1 MAQHLLRRLLGAG
14 LVLLA
19 VSFITF
25 VALATAP
32 GDAAVAAAGDSA
44 THEQMTLLRQSMG
57 LDLPLFV
64 RYQAYLGGVLQGD
77 LGRSLIGQRAVSQLL
92 LERLPYTLLLAL
104 AASALALL
112 LGGLIG
118 TVAALRAGGWLDT
131 LLMGGVA
138 VGLAVPVFWSALL
151 LIMFF
156 SLKLHW
162 LPVVGAGSWRH
173 LVLPTA
179 TLAIPTAAIMARLV
193 RASLLDVFGAD
204 YVRTAHA
211 KGLRP
216 RRVLGAHV
224 FRNSLLPVLT
234 VLGLQLGH
242 LLGGAVVVETIFGW
256 PGLGRL
262 TVQAIFDRDL
272 PVVMGAA
279 LLIAAFYVF
288 INLAVDLAHAYLDP
302 RVAQE
307 AL

>member
-173 LVLPTA
+173 LVLPTV

>member
-1 MAQHLLRRLLGAG
+1 MAQHLLRRLIGAG

-25 VALATAP
+25 LALATAP
-32 GDAAVAAAGDSA
+32 GDAATALVGDTASQ
-44 THEQMTLLRQSMG
+44 EQLALVRQSMG
-57 LDLPLFV
+57 LDLPLLV

-77 LGRSLIGQRAVSQLL
+77 MGRSLIGQRPVSQLL
-92 LERLPYTLLLAL
+92 IERLPYTLLLAL
-104 AASALALL
+104 TASTLALL
-112 LGGLIG
+112 LGGVLG
-118 TVAALRAGGWLDT
+118 TMAALRAGRWLDT
-131 LLMGGVA
+131 VLMGSVA

-151 LIMFF
+151 LMMLF

-162 LPVVGAGSWRH
+162 LPVVGANTPRH
-173 LVLPTA
+173 LILPA
-179 TLAIPTAAIMARLV
+179 VTLAIPTAAIVARLV
-193 RASLLDVFGAD
+193 RASLLDVMGAD
-204 YVRTAHA
+204 YVRTAQA

-216 RRVLGAHV
+216 PRVIGVHV
-224 FRNSLLPVLT
+224 MRNSLLPVMA
-234 VLGLQLGH
+234 VVGLQLGH

-279 LLIAAFYVF
+279 LLIAAFYVLLNF
-288 INLAVDLAHAYLDP
+288 AIDLAHAYLDP

>member
-1 MAQHLLRRLLGAG
+1 MAQHLLRRLIGAG

-25 VALATAP
+25 LALATAP
-32 GDAAVAAAGDSA
+32 GDAATALVGDTASQ
-44 THEQMTLLRQSMG
+44 EQLALVRQSMG
-57 LDLPLFV
+57 LDLPLLV

-77 LGRSLIGQRAVSQLL
+77 MGRSLIGQRPVSQLL
-92 LERLPYTLLLAL
+92 IERLPYTLLLAL
-104 AASALALL
+104 TASTLALL
-112 LGGLIG
+112 LGGVLG
-118 TVAALRAGGWLDT
+118 TMAALRAGRWLDT
-131 LLMGGVA
+131 VLMGSVA

-151 LIMFF
+151 LMMLF

-162 LPVVGAGSWRH
+162 LPVVGANTPRH
-173 LVLPTA
+173 LILPA
-179 TLAIPTAAIMARLV
+179 VTLAIPTAAIVARLV
-193 RASLLDVFGAD
+193 RASLLDVMGAD
-204 YVRTAHA
+204 YVRTAQA

-216 RRVLGAHV
+216 PRVIGVHV
-224 FRNSLLPVLT
+224 MRNSLLPVMA
-234 VLGLQLGH
+234 VVGLQLGH

-279 LLIAAFYVF
+279 LVIAAFYVLLNF
-288 INLAVDLAHAYLDP
+288 AIDLAHAYLDP

>member
-1 MAQHLLRRLLGAG
+1 MAQHLLRRLVGAG

-77 LGRSLIGQRAVSQLL
+77 LGRSLIGQRAVGQLL

-104 AASALALL
+104 AASTLALL
-112 LGGLIG
+112 LGGLLG
-118 TVAALRAGGWLDT
+118 TLAALRAGGWLDT
-131 LLMGGVA
+131 VLMGGVA

-151 LIMFF
+151 LIMLF

-173 LVLPTA
+173 LILPTVV
-179 TLAIPTAAIMARLV
+179 LAIPTAAIMARLV
-193 RASLLDVFGAD
+193 RSSLLDVFGAD

-216 RRVLGAHV
+216 RRVLSAHV
-224 FRNSLLPVLT
+224 LRNSLLPVLT

-279 LLIAAFYVF
+279 LLIATFYVL

>member
-1 MAQHLLRRLLGAG
+1 MAQHLLRRLIGAG

-25 VALATAP
+25 LALATAP
-32 GDAAVAAAGDSA
+32 GDAASALVGDTASQ
-44 THEQMTLLRQSMG
+44 EQLALVRQSMG
-57 LDLPLFV
+57 LDLPLLV

-77 LGRSLIGQRAVSQLL
+77 MGRSLIGQRPVSQLL
-92 LERLPYTLLLAL
+92 MERLPYTLLLAL
-104 AASALALL
+104 SASALALL
-112 LGGLIG
+112 LGGVLG
-118 TVAALRAGGWLDT
+118 TVAALRAGRWLDT
-131 LLMGGVA
+131 VLMGSVA

-151 LIMFF
+151 LMMLF

-162 LPVVGAGSWRH
+162 LPVVGANTPRH
-173 LVLPTA
+173 LILPA
-179 TLAIPTAAIMARLV
+179 VTLAIPTAAIVARLV
-193 RASLLDVFGAD
+193 RSSLLDVMGAD
-204 YVRTAHA
+204 YVRTAQA

-216 RRVLGAHV
+216 PHV
-224 FRNSLLPVLT
+224 IGVHVMRNSLLPVLA
-234 VLGLQLGH
+234 VVGLQLGH

-279 LLIAAFYVF
+279 LVIAAFYVLLNF
-288 INLAVDLAHAYLDP
+288 AIDLAHAYLDP
-302 RVAQE
+302 RVSQE